1 MKKVFVLLMICLLP
15 AMAMAQW
22 NKIVIPE
29 AKPTVSR
36 VWIVNHDV
44 IAVLFPSKD
53 RVNVSNESRRSI
65 VNFVT
70 GISGKARIIVRGYIN
85 VKTGTGIDNQ
95 RMSEKLANDIATIV
109 MQAGVSADRIERVST
124 GFYDM
129 FEGYSNFA
137 TIEVVD

>member
-53 RVNVSNESRRSI
+53 RVNVSH
-65 VNFVT
+65 
-70 GISGKARIIVRGYIN
+70 
-85 VKTGTGIDNQ
+85 
-95 RMSEKLANDIATIV
+95 
-109 MQAGVSADRIERVST
+109 
-124 GFYDM
+124 
-129 FEGYSNFA
+129 
-137 TIEVVD
+137 